1 MKNATKIAAAYEKSI
16 LKNHYSDIQAAMAA
30 CAKRGDGNYRV
41 TCDDTQNSTHE
52 IEVRNG
58 VAEYC

>member
-1 MKNATKIAAAYEKSI
+1 MKNATKIEAYANSI
-16 LKNHYSDIQAAMAA
+16 RKNHYSTIHAAMAD

-41 TCDDTQNSTHE
+41 TCDDTQDATHE